1 MIKKLTDKVFY
12 MPQSSETDRP
22 ALGLICGNKY
32 SLVVDSG
39 NSPRHAKEFLAEI
52 GKMDIPMLK
61 YLIITHWHW
70 DHIFGIREMDLVT
83 IAHENTQEKLKEM
96 KELSWDDASLE
107 RYVKEGIFSDFTI
120 ECIKKEILHREDFN
134 IGDLDITF
142 NDSIEIDLGGITCIV
157 KSIGGDHTNDS
168 SVVYVPEEKVLFLGD
183 CIYGTRYNGV
193 YGYTKEKVLPMIEKI
208 EELEANYYIISHKEL
223 YDKKEMDE
231 FWNQLRSAESVV
243 EKNISVEEATKRF
256 SDKFDRLPSE
266 DEVFYINC
274 FANVNKAMRT

>member
-107 RYVKEGIFSDFTI
+107 RYAKEGIFSDFTI

-208 EELEANYYIISHKEL
+208 EELEANYYIISHEEL

-274 FANVNKAMRT
+274 FADVNKAMRT